1 MRNITMRFGDVT
13 VLNRVGVDV
22 GSGEMLGLVGENGA
36 GKSTLMK
43 ILSGAWPAGTFQGEI
58 VVDGKP
64 LRFSNPRDAERAGIA
79 MIYQEAR
86 LIPDLTVTENV
97 LLGHLPHGTLSLV
110 DWAKAHAD
118 TAALLGRLESHI
130 DPRTI
135 TRNLS
140 SSQQQFVAIAKALA
154 RDSRVLVLD
163 EPTATLTDGEAQ
175 TLFRVLKHLC
185 AEGTAL
191 IYISHRLDEV
201 LDMADRVV
209 VLRDGELV
217 ATRDN
222 DDQLGAEEL
231 VRLMVGRSLTDV
243 YQKREA
249 TFGPVAL
256 SVSGLSLADPAVPGR
271 MALDDVSL
279 SVRRGEILG
288 LAGLVGAGRTEVL
301 TSIFG
306 MHGGRAKGSIE
317 IDGERVQ
324 IRNPRDAQQHKMA
337 LLTENRRT
345 DGLVMPF
352 PVRQNITLANLAR
365 ISKHSWLR
373 FGVER
378 ELSMDQVNALNIRPR
393 NIEVAAQNLSG
404 GNQQKVILAKWLL
417 RDLRI
422 LLLDEPTQGIDVGAK
437 VEIYR
442 LMERLTE
449 AGLAIVWV
457 SSELPELLAMSD
469 RIIVLA
475 GGRVRG
481 ELDRTE
487 ATPEK
492 VMSLA
497 TDFTAAVH

>member
-1 MRNITMRFGDVT
+1 MLNITKRFGEVT
-13 VLNRVGVDV
+13 VLNRVGIEV
-22 GSGEMLGLVGENGA
+22 GKGEMLGLVGENGA

-43 ILSGAWPAGTFQGEI
+43 ILSGAWAAGTFDGEI
-58 VVDGKP
+58 LVDGKP
-64 LRFSNPRDAERAGIA
+64 VRFSNPRDAEHAGIA

-86 LIPDLTVTENV
+86 LIPDLSVTENV
-97 LLGHLPHGTLSLV
+97 LLGHLPHGAFGLV
-110 DWAKAHAD
+110 DWAKAHSD
-118 TAALLGRLESHI
+118 TAALLARLESRI

-191 IYISHRLDEV
+191 IYISHRLEEV
-201 LDMADRVV
+201 IDMADRVV

-222 DDQLGAEEL
+222 DDRLGAEEL
-231 VRLMVGRSLTDV
+231 VRLMVGRSLADV
-243 YQKREA
+243 YRKREA
-249 TFGPVAL
+249 TLGPIAL
-256 SVSGLSLADPAVPGR
+256 TVKSLSLADPAIPGR
-271 MALDDVSL
+271 KALDDVNL

-306 MHGGRAKGSIE
+306 LHGNRAEVSIE
-317 IDGERVQ
+317 IDGAP
-324 IRNPRDAQQHKMA
+324 IRIRSPRDARQHKMA
-337 LLTENRRT
+337 LLTENRRV

-365 ISKHSWLR
+365 ISSHSWLR
-373 FGVER
+373 FGRER
-378 ELSMDQVNALNIRPR
+378 DLSMEQVNALNIRPP

-449 AGLAIVWV
+449 AGLAIIWV

-469 RIIVLA
+469 RIVVLA

-481 ELDRTE
+481 ELDRAE
-487 ATPEK
+487 ATPER

-497 TDFTAAVH
+497 TDFTAVAH